1 MELRQLR
8 YFAMVAT
15 ERSFTRA
22 AERLH
27 MAQPPLSRQIQQ
39 LEEEI
44 GVVLIRRGI
53 RPLELTE
60 AGRFLFDQAQQL
72 LAKVGEIKAGARRIG
87 DTRKQFFA
95 IGFVGSTLYGPLPVA
110 IRRFREACPEVE
122 ISLSELTTHQQIE
135 ELKSR
140 RIDIGFG
147 RLMTAEDPAIA
158 RETLVEE
165 PLALAI
171 GRDHPWALEQVV
183 WLKDLAGQP
192 FILYP
197 GRPRPSFADQM
208 LAIFKR
214 AGLAPS
220 IVQEAHD
227 IQTAIGLVAA
237 GIGVTLVP
245 ASVARLRGEDV
256 VYVPM
261 GDADLRTPVFISY
274 RNDDRSDLLRRFIAF
289 ARP

>member
-39 LEEEI
+39 LEDEI

-95 IGFVGSTLYGPLPVA
+95 IGFVGSTLYGPLPMA

-147 RLMTAEDPAIA
+147 RLVTAEDPAIA

-165 PLALAI
+165 PLALAM
-171 GRDHPWALEQVV
+171 GRDHPWALDKVA

-197 GRPRPSFADQM
+197 GRPRPSFADQV

-214 AGLAPS
+214 AGLAPP

>member
-8 YFAMVAT
+8 YFTMVAT

-27 MAQPPLSRQIQQ
+27 MAQPPLSRQVQQ
-39 LEEEI
+39 LEDEI
-44 GVVLIRRGI
+44 GVLLIRRGV

-60 AGRFLFDQAQQL
+60 AGRFLLDQAQQL

-87 DTRKQFFA
+87 DANKQFFA
-95 IGFVGSTLYGPLPVA
+95 IGFVGSTLYGPLPLA

-122 ISLSELTTHQQIE
+122 INLSELTTHQQIE

-147 RLMTAEDPAIA
+147 RLVTAEDPAIA
-158 RETLVEE
+158 REILVEE
-165 PLALAI
+165 PLTLAM
-171 GRDHPWALEQVV
+171 GRDHPWAGKAVA
-183 WLKDLAGQP
+183 WLKELVGQP

-197 GRPRPSFADQM
+197 GRPRPSFADQV
-208 LAIFKR
+208 LAIFR
-214 AGLAPS
+214 AAGLSPS

-261 GDADLRTPVFISY
+261 GDTNLRTPVLISY
-274 RNDDRSDLLRRFIAF
+274 RTDDRSDLLHRFLAF